1 MKFII
6 LTSLL
11 FSLSFIAKSQETP
24 QEEIDNDAYYYQE
37 NKNDEKVKEQYIR
50 QAGQYLQKHSKQ
62 YYLGLGI
69 MGGGYVLTIAAINS
83 ENVGLATI
91 GSLAV
96 LGGLVIQ
103 IISHKQIGKAGD
115 MLERSTRS
123 LSERFEIIDS
133 SEGMGLGLAY
143 KF

>member
-6 LTSLL
+6 LTTLL
-11 FSLSFIAKSQETP
+11 FSLSFIAKSQDTP

-37 NKNDEKVKEQYIR
+37 NRNEEKVKEQYIR

-69 MGGGYVLTIAAINS
+69 MAGGYVLTIASIGS

-96 LGGLVIQ
+96 LGGFIVQ
-103 IISHKQIGKAGD
+103 IVSHKQIGKAGE
-115 MLERSTRS
+115 MLERSTRP
-123 LSERFEIIDS
+123 LSGRFEVIDS
-133 SEGMGLGLAY
+133 SESIGIGLAY
-143 KF
+143 NF